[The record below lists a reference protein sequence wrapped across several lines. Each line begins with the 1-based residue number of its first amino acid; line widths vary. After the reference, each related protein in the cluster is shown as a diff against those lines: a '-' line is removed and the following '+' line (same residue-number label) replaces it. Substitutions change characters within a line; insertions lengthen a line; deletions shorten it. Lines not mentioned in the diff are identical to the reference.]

1 MNAPGFPEAVWF
13 GSRCHGWLVQR
24 GVVGLLGLGR
34 RDVAD
39 GLQKPAIVE
48 PVDPFQRRELDG
60 LERPPLPTSMD
71 DLGLSTLAEAALPLL
86 LCPTLLLQFDFVLKL
101 AFDRIDHP
109 HD

>member
-1 MNAPGFPEAVWF
+1 LVWVTLP
-13 GSRCHGWLVQR
+13 WLVGPAWR
-24 GVVGLLGLGR
+24 SR
-34 RDVAD
+34 APRPRPADVAD